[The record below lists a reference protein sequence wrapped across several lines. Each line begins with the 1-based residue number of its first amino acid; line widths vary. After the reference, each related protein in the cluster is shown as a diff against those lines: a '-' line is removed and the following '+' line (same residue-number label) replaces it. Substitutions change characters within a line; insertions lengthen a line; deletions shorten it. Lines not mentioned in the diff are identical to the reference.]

1 MKEKVMRVP
10 IEEEMKRSY
19 IDYAMSVIVGR
30 ALPDVRDGLKPVHRR
45 ILYAMYE
52 LNLFH
57 NRPYKKSAR
66 IVGEVLGKYH
76 PHGDAAVY
84 DALVRMVQDFS
95 MRYPLIDGQ
104 GNFGSVDGDA
114 AAAMRYT
121 EARLAEIAEEMLAD
135 IEKDTVDFVPNFDDS
150 LKEPSVLPAKLP
162 NLLVNGSSG
171 IAVGMATNI
180 PPHNLGEVC
189 DAIALLIDNPD
200 ATLEELMQVIRG
212 PDFPTGACILGR
224 KGIVQA
230 YTTGRG
236 TLKLRGKAHI
246 EEGKKT
252 RIVIT
257 EIPYMVNKAKLIES
271 IAELVRNK
279 RIEGISDIRDESDR
293 EGMRIVVELRR
304 GAHAQVVLN
313 QLYKHTQL
321 ETSFGVINL
330 VLVDGEPRVLSLR
343 ETIREFIKHRQQVV
357 RRRSEFELRQ
367 AEKRAH
373 VLEGLLVALGNIDEV
388 VRIIRGSPGA
398 KEAKERLMERFSL
411 TETQAQAILDMRL
424 QKLARLEREK
434 LKQEY
439 EELKRRIEELRQL
452 LASEERIL
460 EVIKRE
466 TLELKQKYGD
476 ERRTEILSE
485 EGELGVEDLIAKEDM
500 VVTITQNGYIKRLP
514 ARTYRNQRR
523 GGRGIVGVEAGGEDR
538 VRDVYIASSHDYMLF
553 FSSSGKVYWR
563 RVYEIPE
570 AGRYSKGKAMVNLL
584 GEAAEERITATLAVR
599 EFCDECFL
607 VFATKQGKV
616 KKTPLSAF
624 SNPRRTGIIAITL
637 AEGDELVDV
646 KIAQHGDELMLAT
659 KFGQAIRFR
668 EGDVRAMGRSA
679 MGVTGITLRR
689 GDEVVALEV
698 LRAKTVLT
706 VTENGYGKRTPVG
719 EYPLQRRGGKG
730 VINIIPSLRNGT
742 VVSILCVNDED
753 EVVLTSARGVVIRI
767 CMRDVPVIGRSTQGV
782 RLMKLEEG
790 DRVVGVAKVVEDGSG
805 EGGGEAAPSPPAGA
819 GRGEG

>member
-1 MKEKVMRVP
+1 MPVP

-52 LNLFH
+52 LGLLH

-104 GNFGSVDGDA
+104 GNFGSIDGDA

-135 IEKDTVDFVPNFDDS
+135 IEKETVDFVPNFDDS

-162 NLLVNGSSG
+162 NLLINGSSG

-189 DAIALLIDNPD
+189 DAIAMMIDNPD

-246 EEGKKT
+246 EEGRKAK
-252 RIVIT
+252 IVIT

-279 RIEGISDIRDESDR
+279 KIEGISDIRDESDR
-293 EGMRIVVELRR
+293 EGMRIVVELRK
-304 GAHAQVVLN
+304 GAQAKVVLN

-330 VLVDGEPRVLSLR
+330 VLVDGEPKVLSLQ
-343 ETIREFIKHRQQVV
+343 ETIREFIKHRTQVV
-357 RRRSEFELRQ
+357 RRRSEYELKQ

-373 VLEGLLVALGNIDEV
+373 VLEGLLVALKNIDEV
-388 VRIIRGSPGA
+388 IKIIRGSPGV
-398 KEAKERLMERFSL
+398 KEAKERLMSRFSL
-411 TETQAQAILDMRL
+411 TEVQAQAILDMRL
-424 QKLARLEREK
+424 QKLAKLEREK
-434 LKQEY
+434 LRKEH
-439 EELKRRIEELRQL
+439 EELKRRIEELREL
-452 LASEERIL
+452 LGSEEKIL
-460 EVIKRE
+460 QVVKRE
-466 TLELKQKYGD
+466 TLELKEKYGD
-476 ERRTEILSE
+476 ARRTEILSD
-485 EGELGVEDLIAKEDM
+485 EGELEMEDLIAKEDM

-523 GGRGIVGVEAGGEDR
+523 GGRGIVGVEAGEDR
-538 VRDVYIASSHDYMLF
+538 VRDVYVASSHDYMLF

-584 GEAAEERITATLAVR
+584 GEAEGERITATLAVS

-607 VFATKQGKV
+607 VFATRQGKV

-624 SNPRRTGIIAITL
+624 GNPRRAGIIAITL
-637 AEGDELVDV
+637 AEGDELVEV
-646 KIAQHGDELMLAT
+646 EMAEQGDELMLAT
-659 KFGQAIRFR
+659 KFGKAIRFS
-668 EGDVRAMGRSA
+668 EGDVRAMGRNA

-689 GDEVVALEV
+689 GDEVVAMEV
-698 LRAKTVLT
+698 LRGETVLT
-706 VTENGYGKRTPVG
+706 VTENGYGKRTSVS

-730 VINIIPSLRNGT
+730 VINILPTPRNGT
-742 VVSILCVNDED
+742 VVSILCVDEED
-753 EVVLTSARGVVIRI
+753 EVVLTSAKGVVIRL
-767 CMRDVPVIGRSTQGV
+767 RVSEVPVMGRSTQGV
-782 RLMKLEEG
+782 RLMRLEED
-790 DRVVGVAKVVEDGSG
+790 DRVVGVAKVVEDDSD
-805 EGGGEAAPSPPAGA
+805 EGGGEAAPSASAGA
-819 GRGEG
+819 GRREG